1 MKIKPLTR
9 SQKSNKKS
17 KLNPLVKISM
27 NKRIDIRRIEGGKNL
42 CILQET
48 NLKPRV
54 LSLILLDSQIKKN
67 MKNLKNRI
75 HFQFSPSQNL
85 KKEF

>member
-1 MKIKPLTR
+1 MYIAR
-9 SQKSNKKS
+9 NKS
-17 KLNPLVKISM
+17 
-27 NKRIDIRRIEGGKNL
+27 
-42 CILQET
+42 ET
-48 NLKPRV
+48 RV